1 MLEGTMTG
9 GMMAL
14 RNNKMVCLAGGS
26 KKDFEVRTKMSIS
39 ENTDG
44 PPVVVIDLDEAFF
57 RLPFSVCHS
66 HFQPCFL
73 LCTLQLISYTFA
85 SHSKMPYFF

>member
-26 KKDFEVRTKMSIS
+26 KKDFEVRTKMIFLWNPCTRKCYFSGLRNPKYGIFGFS
-39 ENTDG
+39 
-44 PPVVVIDLDEAFF
+44 DL
-57 RLPFSVCHS
+57 FSCLD
-66 HFQPCFL
+66 L
-73 LCTLQLISYTFA
+73 LIIYNL
-85 SHSKMPYFF
+85 